1 MNARRFR
8 VIGGLATVVFAVA
21 LIAPA
26 YVAEEQFTLTAA
38 IPNDVFFCAAERHNP
53 EREFLCQYW
62 GEVIDA
68 FKKCG
73 IGDDVFGLLGSLM
86 GEKEMARV
94 EELKERA
101 SQLLAGVDWD
111 QLTGGEMVFAERFDP
126 PKQILGQRPPVLLVD
141 FVFLFRG
148 NGDGATQNYQ
158 GLVAILE
165 GMADEI
171 NKAVGAEGL
180 VVEQTRRMNAEV
192 ASLNLLG
199 MIPAAPRLPVS
210 VAQRDD
216 VVAIALGEQILNDV
230 LGLLDGSGSKQ
241 ALVDDARFR
250 AAFAELPPAEDS
262 MVFFDMRALLKSL
275 QALADTL
282 IATVGTPGDVYM
294 NTGQSSEAN
303 QFTAQALAAYQRGDI
318 EEALAL
324 TKQAHAA
331 APEDSIALYNLACF
345 HALLGHKQE
354 ALGWLEKAVEG
365 GFYAPGKIASDPD
378 LESLRNEPRYKAA
391 LAKAGELAAGRGA
404 KDIIINS
411 SKTGEAYKLYMQA
424 WEVYED
430 EDYEQ
435 GLKLMEQA
443 YAADPQ
449 DCRPLW
455 GLACFHALLGH
466 DDEALT
472 WLDKA
477 VEGGFYCPQ
486 HIFRDPDLESVRGD
500 ERYEAA
506 IAKAGRKAAKLQAEQ
521 AGDKLTI
528 VKLLVDRLMSAVGV
542 LDYAAT
548 VESTDGYAV
557 QAESITVLVPD
568 AKNRA
573 IYPVF
578 GKRPQM
584 TDFDRY
590 LPQETA
596 SFSVSGGFDL
606 GELYKFIEDTFR
618 AAGPKGEELLATWAE
633 VQAEYGFDVKKDV
646 IGWIDGDFI
655 SVTLEGNQG
664 SVWLIKVTN
673 EQVAREKVGAAIEF
687 LSTAVAEAAAENP
700 PLAMLGAMLA
710 VRTSPVQHE
719 QLEGFQNIHFGMSPE
734 PIVWGVTDSYLIFG
748 TSADGVGLCLETA
761 KGAHPNIRQNARV
774 ISEALV
780 PSGPFTSVSLTDKR
794 KFGEELAGLMGG
806 AAWGVG
812 ILGAFAPED
821 EARLALTK
829 IAGMLAKLTPVVH
842 KIDFYKSAASCTT
855 FDGQAWR
862 TRAVTHYVSPAER
875 KAAGGGG
882 TE

>member
-1 MNARRFR
+1 MNAHRFR
-8 VIGGLATVVFAVA
+8 VIGGVAAVVLAAA

-26 YVAEEQFTLTAA
+26 YVAEERFTLTGA
-38 IPNDVFFCAAERHNP
+38 IPNDVFFCVAERHNP
-53 EREFLCQYW
+53 EREFLSQYW

-68 FKKCG
+68 LKECG
-73 IGDDVFGLLGSLM
+73 IGDDLFGLLGSLM

-111 QLTGGEMVFAERFDP
+111 QLAGGEMVFAERFDP
-126 PKQILGQRPPVLLVD
+126 PKQILGQRPPILLADMVW
-141 FVFLFRG
+141 LFRG
-148 NGDGATQNYQ
+148 NGDGAAQNYE

-171 NKAVGAEGL
+171 NKAVGAEAL
-180 VVEQTRRMNAEV
+180 VVKQTTRMNAEV
-192 ASLNLLG
+192 ASLNLLA
-199 MIPAAPRLPVS
+199 MIPAAPRLPIS
-210 VAQRDD
+210 VALRDD
-216 VVAIALGEQILNDV
+216 VVGIALGEQILNDV
-230 LGLLDGSGSKQ
+230 LGLLDGNGSKK
-241 ALVDDARFR
+241 ALVDDPRFK
-250 AAFAELPPAEDS
+250 AAFAKLPPAEDS
-262 MVFFDMRALLKSL
+262 LMFFDMQAFLKSL
-275 QALADTL
+275 RALMDML
-282 IATVGTPGDVYM
+282 ITTVGTPGDVYM
-294 NTGQSSEAN
+294 NTGQNPEAN
-303 QFTAQALAAYQRGDI
+303 ELTARALAAYQRGDI
-318 EEALAL
+318 EQALAL
-324 TKQAHAA
+324 TKKAHAA
-331 APEDSIALYNLACF
+331 APEDSIPLYNLACF

-365 GFYAPGKIASDPD
+365 GFYAPGKVASDPD
-378 LESLRNEPRYKAA
+378 LDSLRAEPRYKAA
-391 LAKAGELAAGRGA
+391 LAKASELAAGCGA

-411 SKTGEAYKLYMQA
+411 SKKGEAYKLYMQA
-424 WEVYED
+424 WEVYKD

-435 GLKLMEQA
+435 GLRLIEQA
-443 YAADPQ
+443 YAADPK

-466 DDEALT
+466 EEEALT

-486 HIFRDPDLESVRGD
+486 QISRDPDLESIRGD

-506 IAKAGRKAAKLQAEQ
+506 IAKAGKKAAKLQAQQGGE
-521 AGDKLTI
+521 KLAI
-528 VKLLVDRLMSAVGV
+528 VKLLIDRLMDAVV

-557 QAESITVLVPD
+557 RAESITVLVAD
-568 AKNRA
+568 AKERP

-590 LPQETA
+590 LPQETV

-618 AAGPKGEELLATWAE
+618 LAGPKGEELLAKWAE

-673 EQVAREKVGAAIEF
+673 EQIAREKVGAAIEF
-687 LSTAVAEAAAENP
+687 LSTKLAEVAAKNP
-700 PLAMLGAMLA
+700 PLAMFGAMLA

-734 PIVWGVTDSYLIFG
+734 PIVWGVADGYLIFG
-748 TSADGVGLCLETA
+748 TSANGVGLCLETA
-761 KGAHPNIRQNARV
+761 KGEHPNIRENARV
-774 ISEALV
+774 MSEALV

-794 KFGEELAGLMGG
+794 KFGEELAGLVGGVSMGLGMAG
-806 AAWGVG
+806 AM
-812 ILGAFAPED
+812 IPD
-821 EARLALTK
+821 QDARPIIAK
-829 IAGMLAKLTPVVH
+829 IAGMLAKLTPVVR
-842 KIDFYKSAASCTT
+842 KIDFYKSSASYTT
-855 FDGQAWR
+855 FDGQAWH

-875 KAAGGGG
+875 GAAAGGG

>member
-8 VIGGLATVVFAVA
+8 VIGGLAAVVLAAA

-26 YVAEEQFTLTAA
+26 YAAEEQFTLTAA
-38 IPNDVFFCAAERHNP
+38 VPNDVFCCVAERHNP
-53 EREFLCQYW
+53 EREFLNQYW

-68 FKKCG
+68 LKECG
-73 IGDDVFGLLGSLM
+73 IGDDLFGLLGSLM

-111 QLTGGEMVFAERFDP
+111 QLTGGEVVFAERFDP
-126 PKQILGQRPPVLLVD
+126 PKQILGQRPPILLADMVC
-141 FVFLFRG
+141 LFRG
-148 NGDGATQNYQ
+148 NGDGAAQNYE

-165 GMADEI
+165 GMAEEI
-171 NKAVGAEGL
+171 NKAAGAEVL
-180 VVEQTRRMNAEV
+180 VVEQTTRMNAKV
-192 ASLNLLG
+192 ASVNLLAV
-199 MIPAAPRLPVS
+199 IPAAPRLPIS

-216 VVAIALGEQILNDV
+216 VVAIALGEQIFEDV
-230 LGLLDGSGSKQ
+230 LGLLDGKGSKK
-241 ALVDDARFR
+241 ALVDDPRFK
-250 AAFAELPPAEDS
+250 AAFARLPSPEDS
-262 MVFFDMRALLKSL
+262 LVFFDM
-275 QALADTL
+275 QALMRSLGALVDTL
-282 IATVGTPGDVYM
+282 ITTVGRPGDTYV
-294 NTGQSSEAN
+294 NAWQNAEAN
-303 QFTAQALAAYQRGDI
+303 ELTTLALFAYQRGDI
-318 EEALAL
+318 EEALAR
-324 TKQAHAA
+324 TEEAHEV
-331 APEDSIALYNLACF
+331 APEDCIPLYNLACF
-345 HALLGHKQE
+345 HALLGHKEE
-354 ALGWLEKAVEG
+354 ALDWLEKAVEG

-391 LAKAGELAAGRGA
+391 LAKAGELAAQRRA
-404 KDIIINS
+404 EDIVINS
-411 SKTGEAYKLYMQA
+411 SKKGEAYKLYMQA
-424 WEVYED
+424 WEVYKD

-435 GLKLMEQA
+435 GLALMEQA
-443 YAADPQ
+443 HAANPK

-486 HIFRDPDLESVRGD
+486 HISKDPDLESIRGD

-506 IAKAGRKAAKLQAEQ
+506 VAKARKKAAKLQAQQGGE
-521 AGDKLTI
+521 KLAI
-528 VKLLVDRLMSAVGV
+528 VKLLIDRLMDAVV

-557 QAESITVLVPD
+557 HAESITVLVAD
-568 AKNRA
+568 AKDRA

-590 LPQETA
+590 LPQETV

-618 AAGPKGEELLATWAE
+618 AAGPKGEELLAKWAE

-646 IGWIDGDFI
+646 IGWIDGDFV
-655 SVTLEGNQG
+655 SVTLEGDNG
-664 SVWLIKVTN
+664 SVWLIKVTD
-673 EQVAREKVGAAIEF
+673 EQVAHEKVSAAIEF
-687 LSTAVAEAAAENP
+687 LSTKLVGGMAKKPE
-700 PLAMLGAMLA
+700 LAMVAAMLA

-719 QLEGFQNIHFGMSPE
+719 HLEGFQNLHFTMSPE
-734 PIVWGVTDSYLIFG
+734 PVVWGVADGYLIFG
-748 TSADGVGLCLETA
+748 TSADGVALCLETA
-761 KGAHPNIRQNARV
+761 KGAHPNIRENARV
-774 ISEALV
+774 MSEALV

-794 KFGEELAGLMGG
+794 KFGEEMAGLVGGVSMGLG
-806 AAWGVG
+806 M
-812 ILGAFAPED
+812 LGAFVPEA
-821 EARLALTK
+821 EARSAITK

-842 KIDFYKSAASCTT
+842 KIDFYKSAASYTT
-855 FDGQAWR
+855 FDGQAWH

-875 KAAGGGG
+875 GAAAGGG

>member
-1 MNARRFR
+1 MNARLFR
-8 VIGGLATVVFAVA
+8 VIGGLAAVVLAVA

-38 IPNDVFFCAAERHNP
+38 VPNDVFLCAAERHNP

-68 FKKCG
+68 LKECG
-73 IGDDVFGLLGSLM
+73 IGDDLFGLLGSLM

-126 PKQILGQRPPVLLVD
+126 PRQILGQRPPVLLADMVW
-141 FVFLFRG
+141 LFRG
-148 NGDGATQNYQ
+148 NGDGAAQNYE

-165 GMADEI
+165 AIAEEI
-171 NKAVGAEGL
+171 NEAVGAEAL
-180 VVEQTRRMNAEV
+180 AVEQTTRMNAKV
-192 ASLNLLG
+192 ASLNLLA
-199 MIPAAPRLPVS
+199 MIPAAPRLPIS
-210 VAQRDD
+210 VALRDD
-216 VVAIALGEQILNDV
+216 VVGIALGEQILNDV
-230 LGLLDGSGSKQ
+230 LGLLDGNGSKK
-241 ALVDDARFR
+241 ALVDDPRFK

-262 MVFFDMRALLKSL
+262 LVFFDMQALMKSLRALV
-275 QALADTL
+275 DML
-282 IATVGTPGDVYM
+282 IASVDTPGDVYM
-294 NTGQSSEAN
+294 NTGQNPEAN
-303 QFTAQALAAYQRGDI
+303 ELTARALAAYQRGDI
-318 EEALAL
+318 EQALAL
-324 TKQAHAA
+324 TKKAHAA
-331 APEDSIALYNLACF
+331 APEDSIPLYNLACF

-354 ALGWLEKAVEG
+354 ALGWLEKAVEA
-365 GFYAPGKIASDPD
+365 GFYAPGKVASDPD
-378 LESLRNEPRYKAA
+378 LDSLRAEPRYKAA
-391 LAKAGELAAGRGA
+391 LAKASELAAGCGA

-411 SKTGEAYKLYMQA
+411 SKKGEAYKLYMQA
-424 WEVYED
+424 WEVYKD

-466 DDEALT
+466 DEEALT

-477 VEGGFYCPQ
+477 VEGGFYSPQ
-486 HIFRDPDLESVRGD
+486 HISKDPDLESIRGD

-506 IAKAGRKAAKLQAEQ
+506 VAKAKKKAAKLQAQQGGE
-521 AGDKLTI
+521 KLAI
-528 VKLLVDRLMSAVGV
+528 VKLLIDRLMNAAGI

-557 QAESITVLVPD
+557 HAESITVLVAD
-568 AKNRA
+568 AKDRA

-590 LPQETA
+590 LPQETV

-618 AAGPKGEELLATWAE
+618 LAGPKGEELLAKWAE

-655 SVTLEGNQG
+655 SVTLEGNNG
-664 SVWLIKVTN
+664 SVWLIKVTD

-687 LSTAVAEAAAENP
+687 LTTKLVGGTAKKPE
-700 PLAMLGAMLA
+700 LAMLGAMLA

-719 QLEGFQNIHFGMSPE
+719 HLEGFQNLHFTMSPK
-734 PIVWGVTDSYLIFG
+734 PVVWGVADSYLIFG

-761 KGAHPNIRQNARV
+761 KGAHPNIGENARV
-774 ISEALV
+774 MSEALV
-780 PSGPFTSVSLTDKR
+780 PPGPFTSVSLTDKR
-794 KFGEELAGLMGG
+794 KLGEEMAEIVGVVSMGAGM
-806 AAWGVG
+806 
-812 ILGAFAPED
+812 LGAFIPEA
-821 EARLALTK
+821 EARSAITK
-829 IAGMLAKLTPVVH
+829 IAGMLAKLPPVVR
-842 KIDFYKSAASCTT
+842 KIDFYKSSASYTT
-855 FDGQAWR
+855 FDGQAWHTR
-862 TRAVTHYVSPAER
+862 TVTHYVSPAER
-875 KAAGGGG
+875 AAAAGGG